1 GMENGKMP
9 SLGRSNCQVSAQ
21 RSRPAANPS
30 HLNLNLM
37 VIVVEPPRNVSGI
50 QDGGSAFL
58 RLKPGPV
65 YNQLFACSRF
75 LTRGS
80 AILPDT
86 IYDVAII
93 GGGPGGYSA
102 AFRAGQ
108 LGLKTCLIE
117 KDDKLGG
124 TCLHVGCIPT
134 KALLF
139 NAEVYDHLKAAE
151 EYGIDGLGAGKLN
164 WKNIQDRKN
173 KIVAKHTKGLDF
185 LVRKNKVDRVLG
197 FGRLTGPAKSGVHTV
212 QVESSKGASEIKA
225 KNIVLATGSFARML
239 PGLKA
244 DDRILTN
251 IEVLSLPSIPKSMVI
266 IGSGAV
272 GVEFG
277 SIYRSFGAE
286 VTIIKMLPRLV
297 PVEDEEVSKEL
308 LRSFKKKGINCFVN
322 TKVDKVEK
330 AKTGVAVSFTPQGE
344 QQQKLEAEKVLI
356 AVGRGPNTEK
366 IGLEKTPKVKTERGY
381 VHVNEWMQTGEPGIY
396 AIGDIVA
403 GYPQLAHSGAMC
415 GIVAVTHIAG
425 KPAKPVNKLRI
436 PGCTY
441 CEPQIGSVGLTEA
454 NAKASIIDNHEG
466 FIKVVADAKFG
477 EILGVHI
484 IGPVATE
491 LIAESVAVMELEGTV
506 EDLMFTVHA
515 HPTVS
520 EGMLDAFSA
529 VEGKAINI

>member
-1 GMENGKMP
+1 
-9 SLGRSNCQVSAQ
+9 L
-21 RSRPAANPS
+21 
-30 HLNLNLM
+30 LT
-37 VIVVEPPRNVSGI
+37 
-50 QDGGSAFL
+50 
-58 RLKPGPV
+58 
-65 YNQLFACSRF
+65 YNRLFAYTRI
-75 LTRGS
+75 LHLRGS
-80 AILPDT
+80 ITLPET

-93 GGGPGGYSA
+93 GGGPGGYTA

-117 KDDKLGG
+117 KEDKLGG

-197 FGRLTGPAKSGVHTV
+197 FARLTGPAKNGVHTV
-212 QVESSKGASEIKA
+212 QVEGKGPAEIKA
-225 KNIVLATGSFARML
+225 RNIILATGSYARML

-251 IEVLSLPSIPKSMVI
+251 IEVLSLPALPKSMVI

-272 GVEFG
+272 GVEFA

-286 VTIIKMLPRLV
+286 VTIIEMLPRLV
-297 PVEDEEVSKEL
+297 PVEDEDVSKEL

-322 TKVDKVEK
+322 TKVEKVER
-330 AKTGVAVSFTPQGE
+330 TRSGVAVTFTPQGE
-344 QQQKLEAEKVLI
+344 AQQKIETETVLV
-356 AVGRGPNTEK
+356 AVGRGPNTEG
-366 IGLEKTPKVKTERGY
+366 IGLEKTPNIKVERGFI
-381 VHVNEWMQTGEPGIY
+381 HTNEWMETGEKGIY

-403 GYPQLAHSGAMC
+403 GLPQLAHVGAMC
-415 GIVAVTHIAG
+415 GIVAVTRVAG
-425 KPAKPVNKLRI
+425 KQAKPVNKNHI

-454 NAKASIIDNHEG
+454 RAREAGRQVKIGKFPFTANSKATIINNHEG
-466 FIKVVADAKFG
+466 FIKVVSDAKYG

-491 LIAESVAVMELEGTV
+491 LIAEAVTALELEATV
-506 EDLMFTVHA
+506 EDMMFTIHA

-520 EGMLDAFSA
+520 EGLLDAFSA
-529 VEGKAINI
+529 VEGKAINA